1 MLTGQLYIF
10 FGQMSIQV
18 FYPVFNWVI
27 CFLLLSCRSSLHIL
41 DINSLSDI
49 GFANI
54 FSHSVDYLF
63 TFFMMVLIMY
73 FNKVSLCDLNYIYL
87 HIRENFIACVLWMW
101 WNPLGQYWKRT
112 NLFYVIY
119 VIAVFY
125 PKCLLHIGDS
135 FSLLRVF
142 L

>member
-1 MLTGQLYIF
+1 
-10 FGQMSIQV
+10 MSIQV

-63 TFFMMVLIMY
+63 TFLMMVLIMY

-87 HIRENFIACVLWMW
+87 HIRENFIACVL
-101 WNPLGQYWKRT
+101 
-112 NLFYVIY
+112 
-119 VIAVFY
+119 
-125 PKCLLHIGDS
+125 
-135 FSLLRVF
+135 
-142 L
+142 